1 MKIFST
7 QTPTSE
13 FQHGGQTFSSTSK
26 VNFPIYVRYLKSSSS
41 VSSMGKTGRT
51 GRRRKRR
58 RNGICCSEHGRAVYE
73 AEYIMLLK
81 WAKRN
86 RISFGKLRPAY
97 YPTTGR
103 GLMTCKKLNSGDL
116 VISVPEEML
125 ITAKTVKESD
135 IGKQLIKLP
144 LKPFLMLCVFILYEK
159 HRGKSS
165 FWHPYISTL
174 PRFFNTPAYFN
185 EEELNAL
192 PSSLH
197 EQCVTQVN
205 IVHESYEELKGLL
218 ESSTSIVDKK
228 FLDNLT
234 FHEFRWAWFVV
245 NTRSVYKAG
254 KVATSPVAMG
264 TLQTENAYAL
274 APVLDLLNHTD
285 TAEVY
290 IRRTFDI

>member
-1 MKIFST
+1 MVDKWWV
-7 QTPTSE
+7 
-13 FQHGGQTFSSTSK
+13 H
-26 VNFPIYVRYLKSSSS
+26 FPIYVRYFKSSSS
-41 VSSMGKTGRT
+41 ILSMAKTGRA

-58 RNGICCSEHGRAVYE
+58 KNGVYCSEHGRTVNE
-73 AEYIMLLK
+73 PEYITLLK

-97 YPTTGR
+97 FPATGR
-103 GLMTCKKLNSGDL
+103 GLMTCKKISSGGL

-125 ITAKTVKESD
+125 ITTKTAEQSG
-135 IGKQLIKLP
+135 IGKRLIKLR
-144 LKPFLMLCVFILYEK
+144 LKPLLMLCVFILYEK

-174 PRFFNTPAYFN
+174 PRSFNTPAYFN
-185 EEELNAL
+185 DEELNAL
-192 PSSLH
+192 PSSLN
-197 EQCVTQVN
+197 EQCTTQIN
-205 IVHESYEELKGLL
+205 TVHESYEELKRSL
-218 ESSTSIVDKK
+218 ESCTGILEKT

-234 FHEFRWAWFVV
+234 FDEFKWAWFVV

-254 KVATSPVAMG
+254 EVVTSMVAMG

-285 TAEVY
+285 TVEVY
-290 IRRTFDI
+290 IRRNFDNLRCRIS